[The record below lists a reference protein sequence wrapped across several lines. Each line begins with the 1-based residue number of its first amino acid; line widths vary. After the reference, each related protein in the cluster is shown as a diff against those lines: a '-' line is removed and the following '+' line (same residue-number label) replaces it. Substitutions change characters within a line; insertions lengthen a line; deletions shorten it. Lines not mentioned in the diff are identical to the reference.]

1 MSFRSRC
8 GLIGK
13 TLPAEMMGLLD
24 DKTAVIYGGGG
35 AIGGAVARAFAREGA
50 AVHLAGRHIG
60 PVETVAAEIR
70 ANGGRAEATALDVL
84 DQAAVEQFVAHVAEQ
99 GGAVDVSFCAIG
111 LGDAQGTRLVEMR
124 HEQFALPIM
133 TAMQS
138 QFITATAA
146 ARYMTA
152 RGSGVILAIT
162 AQVARKPYP
171 EIGGF
176 GVACAAIEAFCRQ
189 LAAEVGPRGVR
200 VVCLRSS
207 GSPDAPG
214 VDAAWTKLADNAGV
228 SRAAWEARMAD
239 ATLLKRMPRLAEAAN
254 AAVLMGSDRASAMTA
269 AIANVTCGELTD

>member
-35 AIGGAVARAFAREGA
+35 AIGGAVARAFVREGA

-111 LGDAQGTRLVEMR
+111 LGDAQGARLVEMR
-124 HEQFALPIM
+124 HERFALPIM
-133 TAMQS
+133 TA
-138 QFITATAA
+138 
-146 ARYMTA
+146 
-152 RGSGVILAIT
+152 
-162 AQVARKPYP
+162 
-171 EIGGF
+171 
-176 GVACAAIEAFCRQ
+176 CR
-189 LAAEVGPRGVR
+189 ANSSPPPRPLG
-200 VVCLRSS
+200 
-207 GSPDAPG
+207 
-214 VDAAWTKLADNAGV
+214 
-228 SRAAWEARMAD
+228 
-239 ATLLKRMPRLAEAAN
+239 
-254 AAVLMGSDRASAMTA
+254 
-269 AIANVTCGELTD
+269 I